1 MLNTTLSVPQ
11 GDFTLHRYPLRN
23 NDPLRAWDAADELL
37 LDYVNDL
44 DPKVLRKNCRVLIIN
59 DQFGALSTAL
69 HHLDPS
75 MLSDSFIAQKAISAN
90 LQNNKITALNL
101 INSLEPLA
109 GIYDLVLIKVQKSLA
124 QLEDQLHRIREHL
137 NPQSVVIGAA
147 MVKMIHTSSLKL
159 FETVIGDTKTSLAK
173 KKARLIFTQFN
184 PQLSVKPN
192 PFPKTFLLEEKN
204 WSILNHANVFSQG
217 KLDIGCRFFIEH
229 LPSSDKAQTIIDLGC
244 GNGIVGLVAAQKNP
258 NAQIEFYDES
268 YMAVASAQQNY
279 LTMFANHNKANFH
292 VDDCLSSAKPASA
305 DVIYNNPPFHQQ
317 NAIGDFIA
325 LQMFK
330 QSCKVLKPKGELW
343 VIGNIH
349 LDYAQTLKKLFG
361 NCQKMASSKKFVIL
375 RAIKN

>member
-1 MLNTTLSVPQ
+1 MSNTTLSVPQ
-11 GDFTLHRYPLRN
+11 GEFTLHRYPLRN
-23 NDPLRAWDAADELL
+23 NDQLRAWDAADELL

-44 DPKVLRKNCRVLIIN
+44 DPKLLHKDCRVLIIN

-69 HHLDPS
+69 HRLEPS
-75 MLSDSFIAQKAISAN
+75 MLSDSFIAQQATLNNIE
-90 LQNNKITALNL
+90 NNKLTAVNL
-101 INSLEPLA
+101 ISSLEPLA

-124 QLEDQLHRIREHL
+124 QLEDQLHRLRAHL
-137 NPQSVVIGAA
+137 SPQSVVIGAA

-159 FETVIGDTKTSLAK
+159 FDTIIGDTKTSLAK
-173 KKARLIFTQFN
+173 KKARLIFAQFN
-184 PQLSVKPN
+184 PHLDVKPN

-229 LPSSDKAQTIIDLGC
+229 LPSSDKEQTIVDLGC
-244 GNGIVGLVAAQKNP
+244 GNGIVGLVAAQNNP
-258 NAQIEFYDES
+258 HSLIEFYDES
-268 YMAVASAQQNY
+268 YMAVASARHNY
-279 LTMFANHNKANFH
+279 LAMFAQQDKAKFH
-292 VDDCLSSAKPASA
+292 VDDCLSSAQPASA
-305 DVIYNNPPFHQQ
+305 DIIFNNPPFHQQ

-325 LQMFK
+325 RQMFK
-330 QSCKVLKPKGELW
+330 QSYKVLKPKGELW

-361 NCQKMASSKKFVIL
+361 NCQKVATSKKFVIL